1 VRHRYRAA
9 VLVAT
14 CILMLCALSDVVC
27 CSSSRCPRSFA
38 ASCRPS
44 EVVRPVSLNDQVHHQ
59 AQMRGRR
66 SAGCKAH
73 ALGRGGCYRALRLR
87 GGRKEGDLHKDAVG
101 EPGDDGR
108 CGGDSARAPEESPLP
123 GGWTKQ
129 RDSDGCV
136 YYLDEISLTRQL
148 HHPAAAPMGKVSAEG
163 RGEEG
168 GGSSACTLRRA
179 SAPGASAI
187 EARPSGVYG
196 QQWRTRDAHEPAGER
211 NGGGSGG
218 REGGSGAGS
227 DVSKI
232 SDWRGGDQE
241 AEDTRAWALT
251 DNPICAGMPE
261 NDKREASL
269 GLGAAHLRR
278 LGLKRQDED
287 AVSGAGSSGANKVV
301 GAGWRTHSRENT
313 FYREHMAVSEAG
325 SAGVKAVGAGWLDR
339 LRFETIL
346 RGHSNCVT
354 CLAAPTDGSFLLS
367 GSADQE
373 VHTYDFARV
382 HPCKLRSTHSFEP
395 RAPNEVVSLA
405 LNPHARCGLLDAAR
419 GFDTKHLVLVATNA
433 HHASLVMSGAASQP
447 GKNIIDFKM
456 GFPFLTNM
464 QHTEGHVGALVS
476 ACRHPL
482 N

>member
-1 VRHRYRAA
+1 MGKAAAVRHRCRAA
-9 VLVAT
+9 ALVAT
-14 CILMLCALSDVVC
+14 CILC
-27 CSSSRCPRSFA
+27 CFSSRCPRSSA

-44 EVVRPVSLNDQVHHQ
+44 VALVRPVSWNDQVHHQ
-59 AQMRGRR
+59 AQVRGRR
-66 SAGCKAH
+66 PAGCGARV
-73 ALGRGGCYRALRLR
+73 LGRGGCYRALQLR
-87 GGRKEGDLHKDAVG
+87 GGREESDLRKDAVG
-101 EPGDDGR
+101 EAGDDGR

-136 YYLDEISLTRQL
+136 YYFDEISLTRQL

-163 RGEEG
+163 LGEDG
-168 GGSSACTLRRA
+168 GKGSGCNLRRA
-179 SAPGASAI
+179 S
-187 EARPSGVYG
+187 
-196 QQWRTRDAHEPAGER
+196 DAG
-211 NGGGSGG
+211 
-218 REGGSGAGS
+218 
-227 DVSKI
+227 KI
-232 SDWRGGDQE
+232 PDWSEGDQE
-241 AEDTRAWALT
+241 AGDTRVALGGGGGEGETGCGMRGRGREGKRTWALT

-269 GLGAAHLRR
+269 GLGAAHVRR
-278 LGLKRQDED
+278 LGLERQDED
-287 AVSGAGSSGANKVV
+287 AVSGAGGAGANKVV
-301 GAGWRTHSRENT
+301 GVGWRTHSRENT
-313 FYREHMAVSEAG
+313 FYREDMAVSEAG

-354 CLAAPTDGSFLLS
+354 CLAAPSDGSFLLS

-433 HHASLVMSGAASQP
+433 PHASLVMSGAASQP

-476 ACRHPL
+476 AC
-482 N
+482 